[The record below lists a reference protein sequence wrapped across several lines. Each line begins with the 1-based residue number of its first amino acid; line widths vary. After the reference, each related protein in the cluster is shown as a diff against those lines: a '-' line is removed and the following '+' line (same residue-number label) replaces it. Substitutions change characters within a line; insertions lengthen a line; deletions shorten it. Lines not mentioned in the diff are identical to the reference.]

1 MPTQPRADARRNRER
16 VLRAAQQAFATDGLD
31 VALDEIARRAGV
43 GPGTVHRHFPTK
55 EALYLAVAVE
65 MLEQLV
71 ADAEALTAGG
81 DPAALFTL
89 LSRMI
94 ITGAENALVKSALTA
109 AEFDL
114 RTAAPEVAAALTGQV
129 AGLLERAHT
138 AGLARPDVT
147 VGEVMALVAG
157 AFTAIRHA
165 GAETSRERSAHLAR
179 IVLDGLRSR

>member
-43 GPGTVHRHFPTK
+43 GPGTVHRHFPSK
-55 EALYLAVAVE
+55 EALYLAVAIE

-94 ITGAENALVKSALTA
+94 ITGARNALVKSALAA

-114 RTAAPEVAAALTGQV
+114 RTAAPGVAAALTGQV

-147 VGEVMALVAG
+147 ADEVMALVAG

-165 GAETSRERSAHLAR
+165 GAEASRERSAHIAR